1 MFDGIAFLPPPP
13 PSALDIKGRRM
24 TKCSYCGCVNIDGTD
39 VCDQCLE
46 PLGEQQFSPY
56 VDSEMQRSLLHD
68 KVVLLLPRR
77 PVIVEPATDVRSVL
91 QLMVE
96 RSIGCVLV
104 VDDGRLLGIFT
115 ERDAVVRVGA
125 QAQELGGR
133 AVRDFMTPGPE
144 SIEIDAQIAYALQ
157 KMDVG
162 GYRHLPVMSAH
173 RVVGVISIRDILQY
187 LARHLEVVEY

>member
-1 MFDGIAFLPPPP
+1 
-13 PSALDIKGRRM
+13 M

-39 VCDQCLE
+39 VCEQCLE

-104 VDDGRLLGIFT
+104 VDEGRLLGIFT

-125 QAQELGGR
+125 QAQELGDR
-133 AVRDFMTPGPE
+133 AVRDFMTPSPE

-162 GYRHLPVMSAH
+162 GYRHLPVMSEG